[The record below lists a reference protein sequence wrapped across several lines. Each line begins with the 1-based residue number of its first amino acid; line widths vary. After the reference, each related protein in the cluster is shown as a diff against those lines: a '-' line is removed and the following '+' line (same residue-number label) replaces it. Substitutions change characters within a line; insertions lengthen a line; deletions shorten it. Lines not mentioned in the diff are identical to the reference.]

1 MKEREVRRYLEYLD
15 AEPLRALGRTRRR
28 FPPRKTF
35 GLTAVAVVSAVLLGL
50 LSLLSFSAFSG
61 RLETAFWQE
70 QTAQAALDDNLA
82 PAGPL
87 APQDASPPP
96 SPSCCWYHPPRASPC
111 CMGCWAYI
119 VQAFC
124 AVPG

>member
-1 MKEREVRRYLEYLD
+1 MKEREVKRYLEYLD
-15 AEPLRALGRTRRR
+15 AEPLRVLGRARCRI
-28 FPPRKTF
+28 PPRKIF

-50 LSLLSFSAFSG
+50 LSFSG

-87 APQDASPPP
+87 APQDASHPP
-96 SPSCCWYHPPRASPC
+96 SPSCCWYHPPRASLC
-111 CMGCWAYI
+111 CMSYWYYI

>member
-1 MKEREVRRYLEYLD
+1 MKEREVKRYLEYLD
-15 AEPLRALGRTRRR
+15 AEPLRVLGRARRR
-28 FPPRKTF
+28 IPPRKIF
-35 GLTAVAVVSAVLLGL
+35 GLTAVAVVGAVLLGL

-61 RLETAFWQE
+61 RLETVFWQE

-82 PAGPL
+82 LAGPL
-87 APQDASPPP
+87 APQGASHPP

-111 CMGCWAYI
+111 CMSYWYYI
-119 VQAFC
+119 VQAFY